1 MVQLWSIK
9 KLLHGTVPVINIFL
23 DVLLNIFY
31 LLAKNTQKDHFIAEM
46 LFFIQTCLVELKQN
60 SAVKNIK
67 KLRTKNESLMTKLTL
82 MSMKLMKNS
91 QVV

>member
-9 KLLHGTVPVINIFL
+9 KLLHVTVPVINIFL

-46 LFFIQTCLVELKQN
+46 LFFIQTCLVELK
-60 SAVKNIK
+60 K
-67 KLRTKNESLMTKLTL
+67 KLCSEEYKKTSNKKRKSDDKVNTNVNEV
-82 MSMKLMKNS
+82 NEE
-91 QVV
+91 